1 MPNTNVNIYTP
12 DAPTLAQCRFAL
24 RNHYHLLGL
33 STALSALLTFLQSLH
48 LIYEISNAFMYACF
62 SLGDITENDNF
73 REKFSLVNPGK
84 DQPSCKEET
93 GLYGGEKKV
102 SAVSLVLRVGV
113 LVFFFCQEKRKRGEL
128 TAKNACNDVVNHP
141 RSFGSL
147 HNGAEL
153 ATTIMN
159 TQPTSANHAH
169 IG

>member
-12 DAPTLAQCRFAL
+12 DAPTLAQCRCAL

-33 STALSALLTFLQSLH
+33 STALSALLAFLQSLH

-113 LVFFFCQEKRKRGEL
+113 LVFFFFAKKRGREGNLLLRMLVMTWL
-128 TAKNACNDVVNHP
+128 TIPGLSVH
-141 RSFGSL
+141 S
-147 HNGAEL
+147 
-153 ATTIMN
+153 TTAPN
-159 TQPTSANHAH
+159 WQRQL
-169 IG
+169 